1 LTTCVHVLMYICRL
15 FLEELNMPQIFSV
28 FQIVID
34 KDLSDLINKE
44 GHNCH
49 VKSKAR
55 IEAMMDG
62 DVRLGIMHDC
72 YTKVAEVAADDLEHV
87 FEVGN
92 IGPED
97 RITRLDKMHS
107 ISVGDIVADADGNC
121 SVVCNVGFTPLAQSF
136 HRLLSK
142 ELA

>member
-1 LTTCVHVLMYICRL
+1 
-15 FLEELNMPQIFSV
+15 MPQIFSV

-55 IEAMMDG
+55 MEAMMDG

>member
-1 LTTCVHVLMYICRL
+1 
-15 FLEELNMPQIFSV
+15 MPQIFSV
-28 FQIVID
+28 YQIVID

-44 GHNCH
+44 GFECH
-49 VKSKAR
+49 VKALAYKQ
-55 IEAMMDG
+55 AMLEG
-62 DVRLGIMHDC
+62 DVRIGMKHDC
-72 YTKVAEVAADDLEHV
+72 YTKVAEVVADDLEHV

-97 RITRLDKMHS
+97 RITRLEKMTS
-107 ISVGDIVADADGNC
+107 ISVGDIIADADGNC

>member
-1 LTTCVHVLMYICRL
+1 
-15 FLEELNMPQIFSV
+15 MPQIFSV

-55 IEAMMDG
+55 IQAMMDG

-72 YTKVAEVAADDLEHV
+72 YTKVAEVVADDLEHV

-107 ISVGDIVADADGNC
+107 ISVGDIVADADGVC

>member
-1 LTTCVHVLMYICRL
+1 MTTCVHVLMYICRL

-72 YTKVAEVAADDLEHV
+72 YTKVAEVVADDLEHV

-107 ISVGDIVADADGNC
+107 ISVGDIIADADGNC
-121 SVVCNVGFTPLAQSF
+121 SVVFNFGVTPLAQSF

>member
-1 LTTCVHVLMYICRL
+1 
-15 FLEELNMPQIFSV
+15 MPQIFSV

-55 IEAMMDG
+55 MEAMMDG

-107 ISVGDIVADADGNC
+107 ISVGDIIADADGNC

>member
-1 LTTCVHVLMYICRL
+1 
-15 FLEELNMPQIFSV
+15 MPQIFSV

-44 GHNCH
+44 GHDCH

-55 IEAMMDG
+55 LQAMLEG
-62 DVRLGIMHDC
+62 DVRLGVMHDC
-72 YTKVAEVAADDLEHV
+72 YTKVAEVVADDLEHV

-97 RITRLDKMHS
+97 RIKRFDKMNS
-107 ISVGDIVADADGNC
+107 ISVGDIIADADGVC
-121 SVVCNVGFTPLAQSF
+121 SVVNNVGFTPLAQSF
-136 HRLLSK
+136 HKMVLK
-142 ELA
+142 EAA

>member
-1 LTTCVHVLMYICRL
+1 
-15 FLEELNMPQIFSV
+15 MPQIFSV

-55 IEAMMDG
+55 MEAMLDG

-107 ISVGDIVADADGNC
+107 ISVGDIIADADGNC

>member
-1 LTTCVHVLMYICRL
+1 
-15 FLEELNMPQIFSV
+15 MPQIFSV

-72 YTKVAEVAADDLEHV
+72 YTKVAEVVADDLEHV

-97 RITRLDKMHS
+97 RITRLEKMTS
-107 ISVGDIVADADGNC
+107 ISVGDIIADADGNC

-136 HRLLSK
+136 HRLLYK

>member
-1 LTTCVHVLMYICRL
+1 
-15 FLEELNMPQIFSV
+15 MPQIFSV

-55 IEAMMDG
+55 MEAMLDG

-72 YTKVAEVAADDLEHV
+72 YTKVAEVVADDLDHV
-87 FEVGN
+87 FEVGA

-97 RITRLDKMHS
+97 RIERFEKMTS
-107 ISVGDIVADADGNC
+107 ISVGNIIEDADG
-121 SVVCNVGFTPLAQSF
+121 SRWAVMDVGFMPLAPSLQQ
-136 HRLLSK
+136 K
-142 ELA
+142 EMA

>member
-1 LTTCVHVLMYICRL
+1 
-15 FLEELNMPQIFSV
+15 MPQIFSV

-44 GHNCH
+44 GFECH
-49 VKSKAR
+49 VKALAYKQ
-55 IEAMMDG
+55 AMLEG
-62 DVRLGIMHDC
+62 DVRIGIQHDC
-72 YTKVAEVAADDLEHV
+72 YTKVAEVVADDLEHV

-97 RITRLDKMHS
+97 RITRLEKMTS
-107 ISVGDIVADADGNC
+107 ISVGDIIADADGNC

>member
-1 LTTCVHVLMYICRL
+1 
-15 FLEELNMPQIFSV
+15 MPQIFSV

-44 GHNCH
+44 GHACH
-49 VKSKAR
+49 VKSLAR
-55 IEAMMDG
+55 MQAMLEG
-62 DVRLGIMHDC
+62 DVRLGVMHDC
-72 YTKVAEVAADDLEHV
+72 YTKVAEVVADDLEHV

-107 ISVGDIVADADGNC
+107 ISVGDIVADADGVC
-121 SVVCNVGFTPLAQSF
+121 SVVNNVGFTPLAPSF
-136 HRLLSK
+136 HKMVLK

>member
-1 LTTCVHVLMYICRL
+1 
-15 FLEELNMPQIFSV
+15 MPQIFSV

-44 GHNCH
+44 GHDCH

-55 IEAMMDG
+55 MEAMLDG
-62 DVRLGIMHDC
+62 DVRLGVMHDC
-72 YTKVAEVAADDLEHV
+72 YTKVAEVVADDLEHV

-107 ISVGDIVADADGNC
+107 ISVGDIIADADGVC
-121 SVVCNVGFTPLAQSF
+121 SVVNNVGFTPLAQSF

>member
-1 LTTCVHVLMYICRL
+1 
-15 FLEELNMPQIFSV
+15 MPQIFSV

-55 IEAMMDG
+55 MQAMLEG
-62 DVRLGIMHDC
+62 DVRLGVMHDC
-72 YTKVAEVAADDLEHV
+72 YTKVAEVVADDLEHV

-107 ISVGDIVADADGNC
+107 ISVGDIIADADGVC
-121 SVVCNVGFTPLAQSF
+121 SVVNNVGFTPLAPSF
-136 HRLLSK
+136 HKMVLK
-142 ELA
+142 EAA

>member
-1 LTTCVHVLMYICRL
+1 
-15 FLEELNMPQIFSV
+15 MPQIFSV

-55 IEAMMDG
+55 MEAMMDG

-72 YTKVAEVAADDLEHV
+72 YTKVAEVVADDLEHV

-97 RITRLDKMHS
+97 RIERFDKMNS
-107 ISVGDIVADADGNC
+107 ISVGDIIADADGNC
-121 SVVCNVGFTPLAQSF
+121 SVVCSVGFTPLAPSF
-136 HRLLSK
+136 HKMVLK
-142 ELA
+142 EAA

>member
-1 LTTCVHVLMYICRL
+1 
-15 FLEELNMPQIFSV
+15 MPQIFSV
-28 FQIVID
+28 YQIVID

-44 GHNCH
+44 GFECH
-49 VKSKAR
+49 VKALAYKQ
-55 IEAMMDG
+55 AMLEG
-62 DVRLGIMHDC
+62 DVRIGIQHDC
-72 YTKVAEVAADDLEHV
+72 YTKVAEVVADDLEHV

-97 RITRLDKMHS
+97 RITRLEKMTS
-107 ISVGDIVADADGNC
+107 ISVGDIIADADGNC